1 MGPPLAHTFARLRS
15 IAQGE
20 CPEALRAACEEAV
33 HRAAACKEL
42 TPSTDAPL
50 ASATELMAWL
60 SSEAV
65 RKTWCEEGA
74 LVLRVGAV
82 KALALEALLAQPEAD
97 LDTVVMQHLFDDLW
111 TGVAEDESVGPARFA
126 SLSAEVDA
134 AIDAALDNHRS
145 SLPAALTRELFVEA
159 LCEGEFEALYAPL
172 APCERLS
179 GSGRATMLDTDASP
193 LILVHEGSEGVEL
206 EVQEPLPETLHPWAG
221 VSLSALDA
229 GILGVRRECH
239 SGTSLPVLIL
249 SSAGGSTPMHCEDWL
264 LSSYNLNLSGAAKV
278 WYVLPSDASVDDFLS
293 ALAEALPPPKRA
305 HAAALLGTKR
315 MRVSLPAEALRA
327 LGARRFVQQP
337 GDIVLTAPGHT
348 FHWTTATGFCAAES
362 CNFMPHGIPMAAHAA
377 EADAWLERV
386 RTLAK
391 GAGQELRSAMGRR
404 VDLEGTLREIVTG
417 EAMKAKKQRRR

>member
-293 ALAEALPPPKRA
+293 ALAEAL
-305 HAAALLGTKR
+305 
-315 MRVSLPAEALRA
+315 RA